1 MAYIVTAYILMACV
15 AMAPSLLWS
24 VLTYPSPATFD
35 DVGDS
40 SSRWSLS
47 LQLVNAASLLAP
59 AVMHATVVP
68 DDHAVVVQS
77 STPVTDAVG
86 VSATL
91 PKFNPEIVT
100 DKPPEGEAFVGA

>member
-24 VLTYPSPATFD
+24 VLTYPSPATFN

-100 DKPPEGEAFVGA
+100 DEPPEGEAFVGA

>member
-15 AMAPSLLWS
+15 VMAPSLLWS

-35 DVGDS
+35 GVGDS
-40 SSRWSLS
+40 SSRTLS